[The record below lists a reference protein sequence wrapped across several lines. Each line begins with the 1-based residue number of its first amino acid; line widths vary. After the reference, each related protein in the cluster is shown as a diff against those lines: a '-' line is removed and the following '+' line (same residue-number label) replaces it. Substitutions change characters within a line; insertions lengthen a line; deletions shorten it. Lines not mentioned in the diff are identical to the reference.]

1 MDLVLVGLPGSGK
14 TAVGRRLSR
23 RRGATFSCDVD
34 EEIEREAGR
43 PIPSIFAE
51 EGEAGFR
58 ARGSAARSRRS
69 GPRTPGPA

>member
-23 RRGATFSCDVD
+23 RRGATFVDVD

-58 ARGSAARSRRS
+58 GAGAPARSRRLD
-69 GPRTPGPA
+69 PLTPGPA